1 MSIQKTREGRK
12 LMYKFVVYKLSGTV
26 QSENTRSET
35 EVTGKIYGGGTN
47 STYGTTAPVQ
57 GEIKSETIRYQ
68 TIFLKEDDGTE
79 HALELQDLV
88 VPCREGH
95 KLVLWRL
102 GEDLWFQA
110 QNQTTNQFYTYSKLS
125 KLVFPKVM
133 YFVMG
138 ILFGIYA
145 VDQNHAGGKYLLAL
159 LFATLIGFAIAT
171 IPCGIVAWMREKAI
185 FGAADAPKVELAK

>member
-1 MSIQKTREGRK
+1 MPIENVYKGKK
-12 LMYKFVVYKLSGTV
+12 LLYKFAVYRLSGTV

-35 EVTGKIYGGGTN
+35 EVSGKIYGGGTN
-47 STYGTTAPVQ
+47 STYGTVAPVQ

-79 HALELQDLV
+79 HALELVDLV

-95 KLVLWRL
+95 KVTLWRL
-102 GEDLWFQA
+102 GKDLWFQVH
-110 QNQTTNQFYTYSKLS
+110 NQTTNQFYTYGKLK
-125 KLVFPKVM
+125 KLVYPKVA
-133 YFVMG
+133 YFVLG

-145 VDQNHAGGKYLLAL
+145 VDKNHTGGKYLLAL
-159 LFATLIGFAIAT
+159 LFAILIGLAIAT

-185 FGAADAPKVELAK
+185 FGAANAPNMVLAK

>member
-1 MSIQKTREGRK
+1 MPIQKAYEGKK

-35 EVTGKIYGGGTN
+35 EVSGNIYGGGTN
-47 STYGTTAPVQ
+47 STYGTTAPVR

-79 HALELQDLV
+79 HALELKDLV

-95 KLVLWRL
+95 NKLNALM
-102 GEDLWFQA
+102 
-110 QNQTTNQFYTYSKLS
+110 
-125 KLVFPKVM
+125 FPKVA
-133 YFVMG
+133 YFVFG

-145 VDQNHAGGKYLLAL
+145 VDQDRTGGEYLLAF
-159 LFATLIGFAIAT
+159 LFATLIGLAIAT
-171 IPCGIVAWMREKAI
+171 IPCGIIAGKRKSAVL
-185 FGAADAPKVELAK
+185 AATTTPDMVLAK

>member
-1 MSIQKTREGRK
+1 MPIQKAYEGKK

-35 EVTGKIYGGGTN
+35 EVSGKIYGGGTN
-47 STYGTTAPVQ
+47 STYGTTAPVH

-68 TIFLKEDDGTE
+68 NIFLKEDDGTE
-79 HALELQDLV
+79 HALELKDLV

-95 KLVLWRL
+95 KLTLWRL
-102 GEDLWFQA
+102 GDDLWFQGK
-110 QNQTTNQFYTYSKLS
+110 NETTNQAYTYGKLK
-125 KLVFPKVM
+125 KLVYPKVP
-133 YFVMG
+133 YFVFG

-145 VDQNHAGGKYLLAL
+145 VDQNHTGGKYLLAV
-159 LFATLIGFAIAT
+159 LFATLIGLAIAT

-185 FGAADAPKVELAK
+185 LGAANTPNVVLAK